1 MKSQRPLRAWGMA
14 ARRLSI
20 NRGKKETL
28 EMGNTVR
35 FSAGVGIVSGE
46 WIRFGLCCLMRN
58 IAGV

>member
-1 MKSQRPLRAWGMA
+1 
-14 ARRLSI
+14 
-20 NRGKKETL
+20 
-28 EMGNTVR
+28 MGNTVR